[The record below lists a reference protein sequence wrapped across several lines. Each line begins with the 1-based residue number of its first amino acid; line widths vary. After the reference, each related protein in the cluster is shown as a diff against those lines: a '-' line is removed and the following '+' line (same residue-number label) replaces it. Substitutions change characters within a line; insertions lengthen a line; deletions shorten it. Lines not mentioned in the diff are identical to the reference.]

1 MAKSVRKSNR
11 PRFGSF
17 LNNSPI
23 ANASVPIDETNGT
36 IPVDISG
43 DPGKTYV
50 VNVFEFTP
58 GVGGGVGGLVGSTT
72 LTEDPNQAGHYT
84 GNVSVGNVGA
94 NPPPN
99 TNNRVI
105 EIVDEV
111 SGDIIGYA
119 FAAFHDISRMKTA
132 FAIRC
137 PNCDPKRP
145 VPVAL
150 ILKLGSAVAAGTCKQ
165 CSKLNQPTRLVHSND
180 AKYACSWFSQPIKFC
195 SGGDPTGVWMLQK
208 TDASTWILTLRRGAT
223 TVVTY
228 STKTKAKKDC
238 SFPLKLNRVG
248 KGGTE
253 CVKWP
258 ATVTIVPAP

>member
-1 MAKSVRKSNR
+1 MAKSVKKSNS

-23 ANASVPIDETNGT
+23 ANARVPIDENNGT

-43 DPGKTYV
+43 DPGKTYI
-50 VNVFEFTP
+50 VNIYEFIPGT
-58 GVGGGVGGLVGSTT
+58 GVGVVVGGPTT
-72 LTEDPNQAGHYT
+72 LTEDPNRPGHYT

-119 FAAFHDISRMKTA
+119 FAAVHAPSRMKTA
-132 FAIRC
+132 VAIRC

-150 ILKLGSAVAAGTCKQ
+150 ILKLDSAVAAGTCKQ

-180 AKYACSWFSQPIKFC
+180 AKYPCSWFSQPIKFC
-195 SGGDPTGVWMLQK
+195 SGTDPAGVWMLQK
-208 TDASTWILTLRRGAT
+208 SDASTWTLTLRRGAA
-223 TVVTY
+223 TVVVY
-228 STKTKAKKDC
+228 STKTKTKKDC